1 MYEYNIKK
9 ANECICLFM
18 IGFVFFCERLN
29 LNQSSALRIWNFV
42 GVLICMIKGCHTINL
57 KFWKVFVGDLN
68 HRIDF

>member
-29 LNQSSALRIWNFV
+29 LNQSSALRIWNCV

-57 KFWKVFVGDLN
+57 KFGRVCASDLN
-68 HRIDF
+68 PRINL